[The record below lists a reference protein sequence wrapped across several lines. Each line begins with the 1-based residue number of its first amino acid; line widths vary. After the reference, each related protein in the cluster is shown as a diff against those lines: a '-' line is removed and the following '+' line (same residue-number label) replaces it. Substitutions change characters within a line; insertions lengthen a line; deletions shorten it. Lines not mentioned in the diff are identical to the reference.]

1 MFILEILDTSQED
14 VWGYICYSASLCHFF
29 IVNGIIS
36 STLQNRQGKQLHLQ
50 KCIHRKFTPQH
61 VCLGNLVQTS
71 QRKSNN
77 INIFLKNII
86 IITIYYLLSII
97 FYRSAP
103 KSTCHANKGN
113 HQHSNQSIFQP
124 FFKFFPL
131 FKHWVDFSINWSEA

>member
-1 MFILEILDTSQED
+1 MCFINANFFWCLYWKSWTQD

-50 KCIHRKFTPQH
+50 KCVYSKFTPQH

-77 INIFLKNII
+77 LNIFKKYNNYDY
-86 IITIYYLLSII
+86 ITGKS
-97 FYRSAP
+97 YRSAP

-124 FFKFFPL
+124 FFFLSSLSF
-131 FKHWVDFSINWSEA
+131 I